1 MEISSP
7 QELKR
12 PDEIERIV
20 GVYNQAR
27 KDHKTII
34 ELTQKLERNL
44 GTIGIRYPS
53 ITRDTPMY
61 RVASDEEDVVK
72 KLREK
77 AWKGLFDR
85 TGLLDRMS
93 DERQRLM
100 KQYITKT
107 YELAVTEEN
116 VLVVLNMICE
126 VWVPIQE
133 EILVESFKYLTSNA
147 RNRVGSRGKYATND
161 AYGVGQKVIV
171 GRPGGYSTSG
181 NLDNVDKALCHLMGG
196 TFEYSSSTAEAVQ
209 KAAKGSGPMESKFFL
224 FQVYSQTVHLKWK
237 DEALRQ
243 RYNWEVAQLVGRG
256 LPGEIKH

>member
-1 MEISSP
+1 MQINNP
-7 QELKR
+7 QELKK

-20 GVYNQAR
+20 GVYRQAR
-27 KDHKTII
+27 KDYRSII
-34 ELTQKLERNL
+34 ELTQKLESDL
-44 GTIGIRYPS
+44 GTIGIRFPS

-61 RVASDEEDVVK
+61 RVANDEYYVAK
-72 KLREK
+72 QLREK
-77 AWKGLFDR
+77 AWKGLFER

-100 KQYITKT
+100 KRHITKT
-107 YELAVTEEN
+107 YELEVTEEN
-116 VLVVLNMICE
+116 VLNVLDMICE

-133 EILVESFKYLTSNA
+133 EILLDSFSYLTRNA

-171 GRPGGYSTSG
+171 SRPGGYSESG
-181 NLDNVDKALCHLMGG
+181 EMDNVDKALCQLTGG
-196 TFEYSSSTAEAVQ
+196 TYEYSSSTAQAIEDV
-209 KAAKGSGPMESKFFL
+209 AKGREPNESKFFL

-243 RYNWEVAQLVGRG
+243 RYNCEVGKLMGKG
-256 LPGEIKH
+256 LPGEIKR